1 MSRLFVSDMVPSL
14 NIFVHY
20 FLEYLVFSQII
31 YKSLASVPCPP
42 KSRIWLSSKINKRF
56 TFTLQQNY
64 FGEYSKMW
72 LHKESSPILIPAT
85 KKRRY
90 EERVGSCLRNG
101 ISSFFCLLSSYL
113 AKTSFFTHLPVFRN
127 LLDRQIL
134 KFSLYI
140 NSV

>member
-20 FLEYLVFSQII
+20 FLEYLVFSQIV

-56 TFTLQQNY
+56 TFTLQQKK
-64 FGEYSKMW
+64 FGEYSKMR
-72 LHKESSPILIPAT
+72 LHKELSPILIPAT

-90 EERVGSCLRNG
+90 EERVGLLEKWHFLIFLSAVVIFG
-101 ISSFFCLLSSYL
+101 KDFIFHSSSG
-113 AKTSFFTHLPVFRN
+113 LP
-127 LLDRQIL
+127 
-134 KFSLYI
+134 
-140 NSV
+140 